1 MMTMKYVLLI
11 LAVVGITASSL
22 ALREHYRTDDDS
34 PCSINSHWD
43 CGIVNKSPYAML
55 GGIPVADI
63 GIAGYAILGA
73 LALRRSFRIFLA
85 GALGGLAFSLYL
97 AHIERDFLGVWCVY
111 CVISLATI
119 SLMTL
124 LSLITVITQ
133 AVRKPAAQHG

>member
-1 MMTMKYVLLI
+1 MKYVLLL
-11 LAVVGITASSL
+11 LAIVGITASSL
-22 ALREHYRTDDDS
+22 ALREHYRPDDEVS

-43 CGIVNKSPYAML
+43 CGVVNKSPYAML
-55 GGIPVADI
+55 GAIPVADI

-73 LALRRSFRIFLA
+73 LALRRSYRLFLVAALA
-85 GALGGLAFSLYL
+85 GLSFSLYL

-133 AVRKPAAQHG
+133 ALRKPASNPI